1 VKVEWLIVHHIGTMP
16 AGFPVENP
24 VPTVRGWHVNG
35 NKWSD
40 IGYHKVIS
48 PSGTVHQGRAD
59 AVIGAHA
66 FGANAASLGI
76 LMVGDFSKA
85 PPTEAHL
92 RSLVQVLATLAK
104 RHKISLKN
112 IIGHR
117 DVAKLFPGGA
127 ASACP
132 GDALYA
138 LLPEI
143 RRRVGDYLD

>member
-1 VKVEWLIVHHIGTMP
+1 MTPKYLIIHHVGTMP
-16 AGFPVENP
+16 ASFPVENP
-24 VPTVRGWHVNG
+24 VPTVRDWHVNG

-48 PSGTVHQGRAD
+48 PSGIVHQGRKD
-59 AVIGAHA
+59 SVVGAHA
-66 FGANAASLGI
+66 FGANAHSLGI
-76 LMVGDFSKA
+76 LMVGDFSKKA
-85 PPTEAHL
+85 PTPKHTSA
-92 RSLVQVLATLAK
+92 LVNTLATLCK
-104 RHKISLKN
+104 RHGIKPDH

-127 ASACP
+127 SSACP

-143 RRRVGDYLD
+143 RRRVGDYL